1 MGNFIGFVFLV
12 GMIIVVVSFV
22 FVIGFLFSNLILIF
36 VFLVGGYLVVDKF
49 NWDELLEFG
58 IFFKGFDYVG

>member
-22 FVIGFLFSNLILIF
+22 FFIGFLFFNLVFIF
-36 VFLVGGYLVVDKF
+36 VFLVGGYFVVYKF
-49 NWDELLEFG
+49 YWDELLEFG